1 MIKYLL
7 FLFFLN
13 EVNSEPKQMIAG
25 LNLAKHK
32 PGIVIDVGANGG
44 KETMLALERGRKVLA
59 VECLSSAY
67 MKLLDMFQ
75 NNKNVTLVHICAG
88 KNTEITT
95 LHLADDSSSLFY
107 KNIVSGAERMK
118 ALRPH
123 NKLRKNKETV
133 ITLPLDNIVN
143 EPVSLIKID
152 VQGYEQAVLKGA
164 KRLIA
169 TYKPVIIYEDT
180 SGFEKES
187 GFHIP
192 EGYTCNKVN
201 GDKVCAYSV

>member
-7 FLFFLN
+7 FAFFLN
-13 EVNSEPKQMIAG
+13 KVNSEPKQMIAG
-25 LNLAKHK
+25 LNLAEQK

-67 MKLLDMFQ
+67 MNLLDMFQ
-75 NNKNVTLVHICAG
+75 NKKNVTLVHICAG
-88 KNTEITT
+88 ENTEIKT

-107 KNIVSGAERMK
+107 KNIDSGAERIK
-118 ALRPH
+118 ALRLH

-164 KRLIA
+164 KRLIN
-169 TYKPVIIYEDT
+169 TYKHVIIYEDVP
-180 SGFEKES
+180 SFEKNRE
-187 GFHIP
+187 FHIP
-192 EGYTCNKVN
+192 GGYTCNKVN
-201 GDKVCAYSV
+201 GDKVCTYM